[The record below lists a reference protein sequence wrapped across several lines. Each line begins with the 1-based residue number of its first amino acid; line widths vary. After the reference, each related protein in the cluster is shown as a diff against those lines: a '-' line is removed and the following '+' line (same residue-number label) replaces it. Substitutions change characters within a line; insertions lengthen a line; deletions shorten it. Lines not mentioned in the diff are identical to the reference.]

1 MKTNQTI
8 IRLNAGN
15 DRNGNPRR
23 VFVHLVAGMTRAV
36 YDEGYRGTAA
46 IPENL
51 RALYKGETFLTT
63 PAQRQ
68 ELLKTFGGQNV

>member
-23 VFVHLVAGMTRAV
+23 IFVHLVDGMTKAAF
-36 YDEGYRGTAA
+36 DEGYRGSHA

-51 RALYKGETFLTT
+51 RELYKGETFLTT

-68 ELLKTFGGQNV
+68 ELLKTFSK